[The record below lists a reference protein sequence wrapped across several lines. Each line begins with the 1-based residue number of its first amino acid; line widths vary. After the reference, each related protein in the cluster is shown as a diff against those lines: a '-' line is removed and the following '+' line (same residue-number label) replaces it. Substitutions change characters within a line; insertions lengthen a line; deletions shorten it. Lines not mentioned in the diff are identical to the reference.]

1 MSEPADALVAGLPT
15 LVKSRRDPRAA
26 ILDEIIPAGAPWLGT
41 VCRGETFRIV
51 DLEGNQAVDTLF
63 FNAANS
69 EERYSAA
76 DTIRSQ
82 GNLYLSTGTQLLS
95 NEANVMLTIVADT
108 CGRHDTLGG
117 ACSAESNTVRY
128 ALEKRNMHSCR
139 DNFLLALTRS
149 GVGLTK
155 RDLPSNINFFMN
167 VPVTP
172 QGALTFADGI
182 SAAGRYV
189 EMHAAMDVIVLISNC
204 PQLNNPCNAYNPTP
218 VRVMVWAVD

>member
-218 VRVMVWAVD
+218 VRVMVWAMD